1 MSTRSVINILFFF
14 ILGIN
19 VYAQDKNYNDF
30 FNGSRLYDDV
40 SKYVAIGIHRTATDG
55 DNKTSEWIKGILD
68 KNGFK
73 TEYLYFPV
81 KQFFPEKTIL
91 TINNKQINVFPLW
104 PVATPNVNITAA
116 IADPDKNQ
124 NNDVAGKI
132 AIVRIA
138 SLDDKTD
145 SKIKAVIAT
154 GAKAVVVIYA
164 NAAGEIAAINT
175 LPNTSW
181 NVPVVQVAPKDAF
194 LLDNTSTATLT
205 ITGTLKDV
213 QARNVIGVIGN
224 GPKSVIISTPISG
237 WFTCGGERGP
247 GIAIFNALA
256 AWIGSQKNLSY
267 KFIFI
272 ANSGHELADHQ
283 GAHIFLETKAPK
295 PADVRLWVHLGA
307 SIATFTYKKNDVGV
321 TKLPEVDSSR
331 IVYYSDSVED
341 VINTAFQNIPI
352 RKLKGKALGE
362 LAVDAK
368 AGYAPYFGFVGT
380 DSFTLFHTPVDDAS
394 TTSPALLEE
403 IAKAIKKAIEIELNK
418 GNANETNALK

>member
-1 MSTRSVINILFFF
+1 M
-14 ILGIN
+14 
-19 VYAQDKNYNDF
+19 
-30 FNGSRLYDDV
+30 
-40 SKYVAIGIHRTATDG
+40 
-55 DNKTSEWIKGILD
+55 D

-81 KQFFPEKTIL
+81 KQFFPEKTFL
-91 TINNKQINVFPLW
+91 TINDKQINVFPLW
-104 PVATPNVNITAA
+104 PVADPNVNITAA
-116 IADPDKNQ
+116 IADPDKAQ
-124 NNDVAGKI
+124 DYVDGKI

-138 SLDDKTD
+138 SLDNKTD
-145 SKIKAVIAT
+145 TRIKAVIAG

-164 NAAGEIAAINT
+164 NASGEIAAINT

-181 NVPVVQVAPKDAF
+181 SVPVVQIAPKDAAS
-194 LLDNTSTATLT
+194 LENASTATLT
-205 ITGTLKDV
+205 ITGTIKDV
-213 QARNVIGVIGN
+213 QARNVIGVIGD
-224 GPKSVIISTPISG
+224 GPKSVIVSTPISG

-256 AWIGSQKNLSY
+256 AWVGSQKKLPY

-283 GAHIFLETKAPK
+283 GAHLFLEKKAPK

-307 SIATFTYKKNDVGV
+307 SIATYAYMKNDVGV
-321 TKLPEVDSSR
+321 TKLPVVDSSR

-341 VINTAFQNIPI
+341 AINAAFQNVPI

-362 LAVDAK
+362 LAVAAK

-403 IAKAIKKAIEIELNK
+403 VAKAIRKAIEIELLKDKRN
-418 GNANETNALK
+418 TN